1 MWTLGSGTQ
10 QSKVWG
16 KQCLS
21 KGFLSMNRVSRRHWV
36 LTPTH
41 ICACLSCQTDIRG
54 KVPTRD
60 TCISLLHASAVLYC
74 ENASLHALPGVPEA
88 GTPQVCIHPG
98 LCVSAEVWH
107 DPACSGTAMLISS
120 GSKNI
125 RQCVRGG
132 QGRDRRRNAAMQRNG
147 DTCM

>member
-10 QSKVWG
+10 QNKVWG

-21 KGFLSMNRVSRRHWV
+21 EGFLSVNHVPRLHWV

-60 TCISLLHASAVLYC
+60 TCVSLLHASAVLHC
-74 ENASLHALPGVPEA
+74 EKASLSALPGVPEA

-107 DPACSGTAMLISS
+107 DPACSRTATRISG
-120 GSKNI
+120 GSKN
-125 RQCVRGG
+125 RRHCVRGG
-132 QGRDRRRNAAMQRNG
+132 RGRDGRRRAAVQRNG
-147 DTCM
+147 DTCV

>member
-16 KQCLS
+16 KQCLNKS
-21 KGFLSMNRVSRRHWV
+21 FLSVNHVPRCHWV
-36 LTPTH
+36 LIPTH

-60 TCISLLHASAVLYC
+60 TCISLLHASAVLCC
-74 ENASLHALPGVPEA
+74 ENASLSALPDVPEA
-88 GTPQVCIHPG
+88 GTLQVCIHPG
-98 LCVSAEVWH
+98 PCVRAEGWH
-107 DPACSGTAMLISS
+107 DPVCSEMAMCIFG

-125 RQCVRGG
+125 RQYV
-132 QGRDRRRNAAMQRNG
+132 
-147 DTCM
+147 